1 MWCKDAVSNRKSKFF
16 YFVGLGFTTFFSS
29 AGDLNLKSG
38 VKSTAYF
45 YQTQRD
51 ELPKEQTEAL
61 VLEPNLTGIYDSK
74 KIDFAVN
81 IAHTIVEQSYDEE
94 GADKNYTDVKLNSS
108 INLIEN
114 ALRLSIFG
122 AQNYRASSQSQNDFS
137 DKILSAGDLSQ
148 VQQYGASL
156 DYFTPNASYI
166 GLDMS
171 STYSNLSTDKSIDEN
186 FNGLDSENV
195 SFFSRLRSGKELR
208 LVTFDFS
215 GQYTDTT
222 RTGYS
227 NFKSDSL
234 NGNIHF
240 NLFKQF
246 NLVVLGNQTNYDL
259 DRVDGLGRSDID
271 TQSYGAGIELS
282 NSDNRRVQITYNRL
296 KEENNT
302 TNYVGVD
309 LNWAFS
315 QRTSISLN
323 YGKRFYG
330 DAYSLNAKHNLKNF
344 KSSLSYSE
352 DVTTFSRLNF
362 ETESLGIFVCIIGST
377 DLIDCFQPE
386 GLDYVLQPGEE
397 FRSYNDISVDI
408 TNEVILSKSARY
420 ALGYSKRKLK
430 ISLGLSYRETD
441 YLETDRSQIAKS
453 ASLSSNYQLSK
464 RTNLGI
470 GFNFLRKEANE
481 SIDYIDTISANF
493 SANRALSE
501 NAKLDLA
508 FRYLDRQSE
517 VGDIT
522 DKRITL
528 GFNYQF

>member
-1 MWCKDAVSNRKSKFF
+1 MWCKDAVSNRKSKIF
-16 YFVGLGFTTFFSS
+16 YFVGLGLTSFFSS
-29 AGDLNLKSG
+29 AGDLNLKTG

-45 YQTQRD
+45 YQTQRE
-51 ELPKEQTEAL
+51 ELPKEQTEAI

-74 KIDFAVN
+74 KIDIAVN

-114 ALRLSIFG
+114 ALRLSIVG
-122 AQNYRASSQSQNDFS
+122 AQNYRVSSQEQGAFS
-137 DKILSAGDLSQ
+137 DKIFSTGNLSQ
-148 VQQYGASL
+148 VQQYAITL
-156 DYFTPNASYI
+156 DYITPNASYV

-171 STYSNLSTDKSIDEN
+171 STYSNVSTDKSIDTN
-186 FNGLDSENV
+186 VNGLDSENV

-208 LVTFDFS
+208 LVTFDFN

-240 NLFKQF
+240 NLFKQL

-259 DRVDGLGRSDID
+259 DRVGGTGRSNID

-282 NSDNRRVQITYNRL
+282 NSENRRIQITYNRL

-315 QRTSISLN
+315 PRTSIDVN

-330 DAYSLNAKHNLKNF
+330 DAYSVSAKYNLKNF

-362 ETESLGIFVCIIGST
+362 ETESLGIFVCSIGSAE
-377 DLIDCFQPE
+377 LVDCFQPD

-430 ISLGLSYRETD
+430 ISLGLSYRESD

-464 RTNLGI
+464 RTNLGL
-470 GFNFLRKEANE
+470 GLNLLRRESNE
-481 SIDYIDTISANF
+481 SIDYFDTF
-493 SANRALSE
+493 SANLSASRTLSE

-517 VGDIT
+517 VGDVT
-522 DKRITL
+522 DKRLTL